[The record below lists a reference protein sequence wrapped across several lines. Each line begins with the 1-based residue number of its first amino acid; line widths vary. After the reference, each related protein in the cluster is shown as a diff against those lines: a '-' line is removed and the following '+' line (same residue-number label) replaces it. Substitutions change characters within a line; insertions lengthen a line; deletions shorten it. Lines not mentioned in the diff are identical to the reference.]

1 MSAAGEKRW
10 SEWLVFLSGQF
21 WQRKI

>member
-10 SEWLVFLSGQF
+10 SEWIVFLSGQF

>member
-1 MSAAGEKRW
+1 MSAAGEKRL

>member
-21 WQRKI
+21 WQQKI

>member
-10 SEWLVFLSGQF
+10 SEWLAFLSGQF